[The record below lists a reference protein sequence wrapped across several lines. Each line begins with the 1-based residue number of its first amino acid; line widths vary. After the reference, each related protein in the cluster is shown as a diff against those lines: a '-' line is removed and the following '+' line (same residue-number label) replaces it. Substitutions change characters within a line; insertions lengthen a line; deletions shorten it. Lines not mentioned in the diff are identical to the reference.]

1 MARRRKAKKETV
13 AQKVT
18 RIATSPPPRKQ
29 TKGEIIATLV
39 IFSILCV
46 IVISVIAKI
55 NSAITDFKNRPVRT
69 TEVATTE
76 IERTIPK
83 IETSTTETEIIT
95 TETETLTTETEI
107 ETDPQPVILHF
118 IVNTDSGCIHI
129 DPHCTAAEAIGPD
142 HRQEI
147 DIAENDLPT
156 YAGKFWACGK
166 CSRKYSSDL
175 PKFEN

>member
-55 NSAITDFKNRPVRT
+55 NSAITDFKNRPVRK
-69 TEVATTE
+69 TEVVTTQE
-76 IERTIPK
+76 ITVPERTVPK
-83 IETSTTETEIIT
+83 TTAPPQTEPATPAPETVPEVQT
-95 TETETLTTETEI
+95 
-107 ETDPQPVILHF
+107 LHF
-118 IVNTDSGCIHI
+118 IVNTDSCCIHI
-129 DPHCTAAEAIGPD
+129 DPHCTAAESIDPD

-147 DIAENDLPT
+147 DIEETDLPT
-156 YAGKFWACGK
+156 YAGKYWACGK